1 MKNETMFGSLK
12 RFSKDSALAKDDP
25 YFYIYTKDRVYKYN
39 IFSYRTVSTSDSL
52 YNPFS
57 GDDAYD
63 RYVQKALTGNQ
74 GDFPQKTDFSLRPNL
89 MTLSTCWGTGHVYN
103 FVVQGALTHIVMTD
117 GTASA
122 EEAD

>member
-1 MKNETMFGSLK
+1 
-12 RFSKDSALAKDDP
+12 
-25 YFYIYTKDRVYKYN
+25 
-39 IFSYRTVSTSDSL
+39 
-52 YNPFS
+52 
-57 GDDAYD
+57 
-63 RYVQKALTGNQ
+63 
-74 GDFPQKTDFSLRPNL
+74 